1 MNDPRA
7 RLLPILT
14 CCAFVI
20 GCTGSDAPIT
30 SSDHD
35 AVPLYDNLGDH
46 HYAITASEP
55 LVQRYFDQGLRLYYA
70 FNHAEAI
77 RAFNA
82 AARLDPQCAM
92 CYWGTALAYGP
103 NINLPMDAA
112 AAAAAYEALQHAAAA
127 TEVASPKERALIDAL
142 AQRYSPDASED
153 RAALDAAYSRAMQQV
168 VVEYPDDMAARTL
181 YAESLMDLNPWQ
193 CWNEDGS
200 PRPQTSELL
209 RQFEYVMAADPNHP
223 GANHFYI
230 HAVEAVDPERAVDA
244 AERLAGLMPGAGH
257 LVHMPGH
264 IYVRVG
270 RYLDAIEVNE
280 HAVHADETYIR
291 DQNPAFGMYLAGYYP
306 HNYDFMAFA
315 ASMIGRSEQAV
326 GAAEKMISLAPQ
338 EMLRE
343 PGMTFLQHHQTRH
356 LQLKVRFARWDEIL
370 LVTAPPQDLRHAR
383 AMWHYARGRARAA
396 AGDVKEAETDLA
408 QIRETAQD
416 PEVEPIRLEFNTSGA
431 VLSIAAEVLAG
442 HIAVAKRDFPA
453 AIEHL
458 REAVRL
464 EDGLVYGEPPEWTV
478 PVRQELGRVLL
489 DAGSAAEAEQ
499 VFGEDLERFP
509 RNGWSLYG
517 LAQAL
522 QAQGRAAEAD
532 SVEERFRTV
541 WASADVE
548 PTETEP

>member
-1 MNDPRA
+1 LIRSW
-7 RLLPILT
+7 RVLVLT
-14 CCAFVI
+14 FCALI
-20 GCTGSDAPIT
+20 AACGGGADLTDT
-30 SSDHD
+30 SPHD
-35 AVPLYDNLGDH
+35 AVVPLYDNLGDH
-46 HYAITASEP
+46 HYAVTTSEP
-55 LVQRYFDQGLRLYYA
+55 MTQRYFDQGLRLYYA

-77 RAFNA
+77 RAFGE
-82 AARLDPQCAM
+82 AARLDPECAM

-103 NINLPMDAA
+103 NINLAMDAA
-112 AAAAAYEALQHAAAA
+112 AATAAYEASQQAAAA
-127 TEVASPKERALIDAL
+127 TEASPKERSLINAL
-142 AQRYSPDASED
+142 AQRYSPDAPED
-153 RAALDAAYSRAMQQV
+153 RGAMDAAYSRAMKQV
-168 VVEYPDDMAARTL
+168 VEEYPDDMAARTL
-181 YAESLMDLNPWQ
+181 YAESLMDMSPWQ
-193 CWNEDGS
+193 YWNEDGS
-200 PRPQTSELL
+200 PRPQTGELL
-209 RQFEYVMAADPNHP
+209 AQLEYVMAADPNHP

-230 HAVEAVDPERAVDA
+230 HAVEAVEPERAVDA

-270 RYLDAIEVNE
+270 RYLDAIDANE

-291 DQNPAFGMYLAGYYP
+291 DENPAFGMYLAGYYP

-326 GAAEKMISLAPQ
+326 GASEKMITLAPE

-356 LQLKVRFARWDEIL
+356 LQLKVRFARWNDIL
-370 LVTAPPQDLRHAR
+370 EATAPSEDLTHAR

-396 AGDVKEAETDLA
+396 AGNVQEAEGDVA
-408 QIRETAQD
+408 QIRQSAQD
-416 PEVEPIRLEFNTSGA
+416 PELGPVWLEFNTSGE

-442 HIAVAKRDFPA
+442 HIAAARGDFPA

-489 DAGSAAEAEQ
+489 EAGRAAESEQ
-499 VFGEDLERFP
+499 VFREDLAQFP
-509 RNGWSLYG
+509 DNGWSLYG

-522 QAQGRAAEAD
+522 RAQDRVADAD
-532 SVEERFRTV
+532 SAEERFRTV
-541 WASADVE
+541 WASADV
-548 PTETEP
+548 TIQTLAAR